1 MSMINDEIERAE
13 NILTVEKL
21 EKIYNLGKN
30 NEVKA
35 LKGVSFSIKR
45 GEMISIMGASGS
57 GKSTLLNLLGAL
69 DSPTRGEIYI
79 QDRPISKMSDSE
91 LTKFRRMQIGFV
103 FQYYNLIPTLSAF
116 ENVELPMIL
125 ANVPRKERIEKVN
138 IMLDLVGLAD
148 RKNNKPGQMS
158 GGQMQRVAIARALAN
173 NPSIIL
179 ADEPTGNLDS
189 KTGNEVMDLFKKLNE
204 SHQQTFIIVTHD
216 LNIANYTQKTIH
228 IVDGMISRIE
238 ENT

>member
-1 MSMINDEIERAE
+1 MIND
-13 NILTVEKL
+13 ILTVEKL
-21 EKIYNLGKN
+21 EKIYNLGKD

-138 IMLDLVGLAD
+138 NMLDLVGLAD

-216 LNIANYTQKTIH
+216 LNIAKYTQKQFTSL
-228 IVDGMISRIE
+228 ME
-238 ENT
+238 

>member
-21 EKIYNLGKN
+21 EKIYNLGKD

-79 QDRPISKMSDSE
+79 SGS
-91 LTKFRRMQIGFV
+91 T
-103 FQYYNLIPTLSAF
+103 NL
-116 ENVELPMIL
+116 
-125 ANVPRKERIEKVN
+125 
-138 IMLDLVGLAD
+138 
-148 RKNNKPGQMS
+148 
-158 GGQMQRVAIARALAN
+158 
-173 NPSIIL
+173 
-179 ADEPTGNLDS
+179 
-189 KTGNEVMDLFKKLNE
+189 
-204 SHQQTFIIVTHD
+204 
-216 LNIANYTQKTIH
+216 
-228 IVDGMISRIE
+228 
-238 ENT
+238 

>member
-1 MSMINDEIERAE
+1 MINDEIERAE

-21 EKIYNLGKN
+21 EKIYNLGKD

-57 GKSTLLNLLGAL
+57 GKSTLLNHLGAL

-138 IMLDLVGLAD
+138 NMLDLVGLAD

-216 LNIANYTQKTIH
+216 LNIAKYTQKTIH

-238 ENT
+238 ENA

>member
-1 MSMINDEIERAE
+1 
-13 NILTVEKL
+13 
-21 EKIYNLGKN
+21 
-30 NEVKA
+30 
-35 LKGVSFSIKR
+35 
-45 GEMISIMGASGS
+45 
-57 GKSTLLNLLGAL
+57 
-69 DSPTRGEIYI
+69 
-79 QDRPISKMSDSE
+79 
-91 LTKFRRMQIGFV
+91 
-103 FQYYNLIPTLSAF
+103 
-116 ENVELPMIL
+116 
-125 ANVPRKERIEKVN
+125 
-138 IMLDLVGLAD
+138 MLDLVGLAD

-179 ADEPTGNLDS
+179 SDEPTGNLDS

>member
-1 MSMINDEIERAE
+1 MIND
-13 NILTVEKL
+13 ILTVEKL
-21 EKIYNLGKN
+21 EKIYNLGKD

-138 IMLDLVGLAD
+138 NMLDLVGLAD

-216 LNIANYTQKTIH
+216 LNIAKYTQKTIH

-238 ENT
+238 ENA